1 MQNLKRLRL
10 LASNY
15 ALNFVFQADHEAGVI
30 SPREFHRRLAFCT
43 RKLNEARRC
52 LNDGFSPLDPPTDKP
67 DKPVKP
73 VKPDQPEESASR
85 RLERRAKQK
94 IWHFVLCRSQLMDP
108 NRVRFESF
116 VEKEEEDW
124 KNSSRK
130 FREVG
135 DGLTKIRVSPGN

>member
-94 IWHFVLCRSQLMDP
+94 I
-108 NRVRFESF
+108 
-116 VEKEEEDW
+116 
-124 KNSSRK
+124 
-130 FREVG
+130 
-135 DGLTKIRVSPGN
+135 